1 MKLKQML
8 LAGILSTTLLTSQ
21 VAYAASST
29 SKVTFDEDGNLVI
42 ITEDNERI
50 TEYVSTVTQQTE
62 GRSKVTINASF
73 IDDKNASEMT
83 AILSLKGFIPSN
95 KKITA
100 YNSRLGIMEWP
111 YEYGVKVEN
120 IADDSQVQIADS
132 VPKNRITTST
142 VSSSISYSIGGG
154 IDVSKS
160 EGGANLNGNY
170 SFSKSISYEQPE
182 YTTIQLEDSNDSAAW
197 KTTFSCTK
205 DGYDLNSWTPFWG
218 NQMFMVSRHGNT
230 SATNFLGDD
239 KLSSL
244 ISGGFSPNVG
254 LALVAPYGTQKSRLK
269 VTVKRHMNSYYM
281 DWIDVNWKG
290 HNHDGLE
297 KEEVLEFEIDWENH
311 KITSITK

>member
-1 MKLKQML
+1 MKLKRML
-8 LAGILSTTLLTSQ
+8 LAGILATSLLSSQ

-29 SKVTFDEDGNLVI
+29 SKVTFDENGNLVI
-42 ITEDNERI
+42 ITEENERI
-50 TEYVSTVTQQTE
+50 TEYVSTATQQSE
-62 GRSKVTINASF
+62 GKAKVTVDASF
-73 IDDKNASEMT
+73 IDDKNSSQMT
-83 AILSLKGFIPSN
+83 TIVSLKGFIPSN

-100 YNSRLGIMEWP
+100 HNSRLGIMEWP
-111 YEYGVKVEN
+111 VEYGLKVEN
-120 IADDSQVQIADS
+120 IADDSQVQIAHS
-132 VPKNRITTST
+132 TPKNTITTTT
-142 VSSSISYSIGGG
+142 VSNTISYSVGGG
-154 IDVSKS
+154 IDISKGS
-160 EGGANLNGNY
+160 ASGNLNGNY
-170 SFSKSISYEQPE
+170 SFSKNISYEQPE
-182 YTTIQLEDSNDSAAW
+182 YTTIQLQDSNDAVSW